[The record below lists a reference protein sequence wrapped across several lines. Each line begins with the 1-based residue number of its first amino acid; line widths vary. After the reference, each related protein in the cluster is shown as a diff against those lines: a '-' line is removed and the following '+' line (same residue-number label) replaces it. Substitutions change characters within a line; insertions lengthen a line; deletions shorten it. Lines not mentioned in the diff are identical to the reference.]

1 METIRGIVRNI
12 AIVILLASF
21 LELLLPNGSM
31 RRFVQLIMGL
41 FVLIAI
47 LGPVA
52 NLLDRPVD
60 FMIPAWSEQKAT
72 DNQEELATV
81 IQQGQSI
88 RDKSQ
93 AIALGEYKKAIEQ
106 QAKALALTVK
116 GVQEVT
122 IEAKTKSTGEI
133 EELRIMVGTPEA
145 EIKPVEPVFGPTPEE
160 QNGTHTLTAEQQR
173 MSGELK
179 RRLGALLGIKD
190 EKIIT
195 EFTAKQ

>member
-93 AIALGEYKKAIEQ
+93 AVALGEYKKAIEQ

-133 EELRIMVGTPEA
+133 EELRILVGTPEA
-145 EIKPVEPVFGPTPEE
+145 EIKPVEPVFRPTPEG

>member
-133 EELRIMVGTPEA
+133 EELRILVGTPEV
-145 EIKPVEPVFGPTPEE
+145 EIKPVEPVFGPTSEG

-179 RRLGALLGIKD
+179 RRLGALLGIKE